1 MKGIS
6 EDSLLFGKKG
16 RGRKKESLFE
26 EWLKIWKKQ
35 RKYVKIK
42 ENGRRKIAFLKE
54 KKRARETG

>member
-42 ENGRRKIAFLKE
+42 GK
-54 KKRARETG
+54 